1 MWIRNYMMWATD
13 TSMAPHGIWSN
24 LSALLHSFN
33 RSIDVIAADTHRKV
47 CDEEN
52 RKYDR
57 LEDERERAWSAAR

>member
-1 MWIRNYMMWATD
+1 
-13 TSMAPHGIWSN
+13 MAPHGIWSN